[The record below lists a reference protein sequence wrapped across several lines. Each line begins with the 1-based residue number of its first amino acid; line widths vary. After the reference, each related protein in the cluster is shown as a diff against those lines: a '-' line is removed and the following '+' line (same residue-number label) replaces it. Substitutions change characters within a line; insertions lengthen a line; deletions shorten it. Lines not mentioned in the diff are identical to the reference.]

1 MKRKR
6 IMETVIAL
14 CLAIGLFL
22 IPDMQITVRA
32 AQVIATVTGTVV
44 SDTTPTL
51 LYLSTKDGVMQIKLD
66 SGTDVSEC
74 KLLLPDKNV
83 TVSVSHGS
91 DGYLHAVKISDG
103 PETPKVSVDTSSPVT
118 VTGTLDKKSR
128 GDLLYLNTA
137 QGTMEIRFDSTTDLS
152 KVRMLVAGQ
161 SYSIKC
167 GRGSDAY
174 MHALSITDG
183 VTGGVSGN
191 SSSNSSGTSSSSTTP
206 APAKN
211 APAATAAVLGT
222 VAGST
227 KEGLLYLSTSSGEM
241 QFVIDAYTDTRNGLV
256 LVPDNQLIIS
266 YYRGSDA
273 YMHAVTVMG
282 IKGVDA
288 PAQVDTSSTALVGG
302 TVGGKSTQDILYL
315 ETQYGVM
322 EIKLDTLQSVS
333 GCKAFVVGKW
343 LNVSCARG
351 SDAYMHAVSI
361 TAG

>member
-1 MKRKR
+1 MKRR
-6 IMETVIAL
+6 RMIRTAAAL
-14 CLAIGLFL
+14 CLALGMLL
-22 IPDMQITVRA
+22 IPDARMTARA
-32 AQVIATVTGTVV
+32 AEVIATVTGSVV

-51 LYLSTKDGVMQIKLD
+51 LYLSTTGGVMQIKLD

-128 GDLLYLNTA
+128 GNLLYLNTA

-152 KVRMLVAGQ
+152 KVRVLVAGQ

-174 MHALSITDG
+174 MHALSITEG
-183 VTGGVSGN
+183 VAAGGGIGSGTV
-191 SSSNSSGTSSSSTTP
+191 SSGTTP
-206 APAKN
+206 APAQG
-211 APAATAAVLGT
+211 APTATAAILGT

-227 KEGLLYLSTSSGEM
+227 KEGLLYLSTASGEM
-241 QFVIDAYTDTRNGLV
+241 QLVIDNYTDTRNGLV
-256 LVPDNQLIIS
+256 LVPGNQLIVS

-273 YMHAVTVMG
+273 YMHAASVIGV
-282 IKGVDA
+282 KGLDA
-288 PAQVDTSSTALVGG
+288 AAQVDTSSTALAGG
-302 TVGGKSTQDILYL
+302 TVGNKSTQDILYL

-322 EIKLDTLQSVS
+322 EIKLDTLQSVT

-351 SDAYMHAVSI
+351 SDSYMHAVSI